1 MSKSIETGN
10 EVFTYPEL
18 THEQA
23 SVIQEAIGILETR
36 MVKGEELTQAQSA
49 KHYCQLQLAGE
60 QEEHFGCLFLD
71 SKHRLISFERLF
83 RGTLGSTHVY
93 PRVVLKR
100 VVQTNAAA
108 VIFTHNH
115 PSGCPEPS
123 AQDIRIT
130 KQLIQLLSNIDV
142 RVLDHIVVGTEGIE
156 SFAERGII

>member
-1 MSKSIETGN
+1 MSTSTDIEK
-10 EVFTYPEL
+10 EVYTYPEL
-18 THEQA
+18 NQQQA

-36 MVKGEELTQAQSA
+36 LTKGAELTEAQSA

-71 SKHRLISFERLF
+71 TKHRLITFERLF
-83 RGTLGSTHVY
+83 QGTIGTTAVY

-123 AQDIRIT
+123 AQDIKIT
-130 KQLIQLLSNIDV
+130 QQLIQLLNTIDV
-142 RVLDHIVVGTEGIE
+142 RVLDHIVVGTEGVE